1 MEMAF
6 PLLGTT
12 VVNSLALSFSLAEA
26 AMGTGKM
33 TEHYTAYWHQ
43 SIVQAAAAETLS
55 GYQKGNE
62 NSEFFLAGLLMDL
75 GRLALLKTVP
85 QDYLR
90 VIETATEEERD
101 LIEVETEFLGV
112 RHAENRRPIDEE
124 LETSGFIRPRDAT
137 SKRNDRRTPRT
148 QGERD
153 FSLIRAIALSASL
166 GDYFCASNKGLALQR
181 IRALTEEFFGLNEGG
196 LNELLDKV
204 KARTIDTAGLFSV
217 SMDQLGEPSDL
228 MAEANEQL
236 AQLTLREHVAKTQV
250 AALHRKTEQE
260 KEELVSQNEQLQ
272 KQALRDPLTR
282 LYNRRF
288 FDEILTKEVQLCAR
302 YTVPLGLIFAD
313 IDNFKRIND
322 TCGHQFGDLVLQ
334 RVARAFEEVGR
345 TSDTLARYGGEEFV
359 ILVNRPSEM
368 GLQKLAERLRARVEA
383 EKIEF
388 DSKSVPVTV
397 SIGIAMA
404 IPGRSDPDAGS
415 NLIAAADEAMY
426 HAKQGGRNRVHMNL
440 MLTEQERRILLAVMQ
455 PVQSLVVAEAGLRY
469 SDNFQGDGRNNVRS
483 RPRRSDRRS
492 SRSHGQAAN

>member
-1 MEMAF
+1 M
-6 PLLGTT
+6 
-12 VVNSLALSFSLAEA
+12 NSLALSFSLAEA

-90 VIETATEEERD
+90 VIETATTEERD

-112 RHAENRRPIDEE
+112 QHAEIGAQLMKNWKLPDSFALVTRHQNATIEE
-124 LETSGFIRPRDAT
+124 L
-137 SKRNDRRTPRT
+137 RTLK
-148 QGERD
+148 EKRD
-153 FSLIRAIALSASL
+153 FSLIRAVALAASL
-166 GDYFCASNKGLALQR
+166 GDYFCATSKGLALQR

-236 AQLTLREHVAKTQV
+236 AELTLREHVAKTQV

-288 FDEILTKEVQLCAR
+288 FDEILSKEVQLCAR
-302 YTVPLGLIFAD
+302 YTAPLGLIFAD

-334 RVARAFEEVGR
+334 RVATAFEEVGR
-345 TSDTLARYGGEEFV
+345 TSDTL
-359 ILVNRPSEM
+359 
-368 GLQKLAERLRARVEA
+368 RAV
-383 EKIEF
+383 
-388 DSKSVPVTV
+388 
-397 SIGIAMA
+397 
-404 IPGRSDPDAGS
+404 
-415 NLIAAADEAMY
+415 
-426 HAKQGGRNRVHMNL
+426 
-440 MLTEQERRILLAVMQ
+440 RR
-455 PVQSLVVAEAGLRY
+455 
-469 SDNFQGDGRNNVRS
+469 
-483 RPRRSDRRS
+483 
-492 SRSHGQAAN
+492 